1 MGTGRVVECGV
12 WVEDIISDFAGV
24 VTGVAHYINGCT
36 SCKVESS
43 TRKEDGEVIEQW
55 FDVRRLRPADKD
67 PIVRNRKWQ
76 KH

>member
-36 SCKVESS
+36 SCKSEA
-43 TRKEDGEVIEQW
+43 RPNKGIENGKSIENII
-55 FDVRRLRPADKD
+55 PTEAC
-67 PIVRNRKWQ
+67 
-76 KH
+76 